1 MKTIALRISTF
12 IAAIFFVLSP
22 VVSFAQTGGTPGNII
37 PDCNQTI
44 NETTGQFDN
53 PCDFQDLLQLLRN
66 IIRFVVF
73 YLTLPAL
80 TLAIGYA
87 GFLLVTSMGDPGK
100 RTNAKDILVS
110 VAIGLFFMFAA
121 WFIVEA
127 IYSGLGY
134 GGFLDFG

>member
-1 MKTIALRISTF
+1 MNTRISRVSTYL
-12 IAAIFFVLSP
+12 AILFFAVSP

-44 NETTGQFDN
+44 NATTGQFDN

-80 TLAIGYA
+80 TIGIGYA
-87 GFLLVTSMGDPGK
+87 GFLLLTSMGDSGK
-100 RTNAKDILVS
+100 RNNAKDILVS
-110 VAIGLFFMFAA
+110 IAIGLFWMFTA
-121 WFIVEA
+121 WFVVEA